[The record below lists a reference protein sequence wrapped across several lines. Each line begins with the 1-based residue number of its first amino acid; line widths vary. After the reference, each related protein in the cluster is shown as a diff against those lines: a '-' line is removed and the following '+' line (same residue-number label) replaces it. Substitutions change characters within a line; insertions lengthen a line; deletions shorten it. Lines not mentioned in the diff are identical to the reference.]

1 MARVGIATDQL
12 YRDIVPCVRRYQ
24 LASFCMWGY
33 EYSRVKLFQ
42 AFIISS
48 EDWAI
53 KIKSN

>member
-12 YRDIVPCVRRYQ
+12 YRDIVPCVCRYQ

-48 EDWAI
+48 ED
-53 KIKSN
+53 